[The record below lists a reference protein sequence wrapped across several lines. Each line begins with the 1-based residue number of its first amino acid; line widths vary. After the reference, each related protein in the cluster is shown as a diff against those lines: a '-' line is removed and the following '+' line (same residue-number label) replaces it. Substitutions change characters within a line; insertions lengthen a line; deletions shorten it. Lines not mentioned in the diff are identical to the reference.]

1 MTMEQ
6 PKIGEYE
13 KGPVLP
19 EKIAIEMERK
29 VMALDGVMP
38 GDSEKQEAWINKNGK
53 RYREIFENNKK
64 TFLDIY
70 KNPENQSDLPQIIK
84 MALDQEK

>member
-1 MTMEQ
+1 MEQ
-6 PKIGEYE
+6 PKIGGYE
-13 KGPVLP
+13 KDPVSP
-19 EKIAIEMERK
+19 EKIAIEIERN
-29 VMALDGVMP
+29 VMMLDGVVP